1 MRDAM
6 LAVAPLL
13 AAVAQ
18 AASTLLYLVGCFG
31 IFVYLVLGG
40 YALWAGLWAVLGPLL
55 VILAASLL
63 RFPFVLAGLLIA
75 ALAGRHREYLAAVS
89 AWNDR

>member
-6 LAVAPLL
+6 LAVAVLL

-18 AASTLLYLVGCFG
+18 AASAVLYLVGCFG
-31 IFVYLVLGG
+31 IFIYLVLGG

-55 VILAASLL
+55 VILAVSFL
-63 RFPFVLAGLLIA
+63 RLPFILAGLLIA
-75 ALAGRHREYLAAVS
+75 ALAGRHRDYLAAVS
-89 AWNDR
+89 RLNDR